1 MENTST
7 HPLEDID
14 NPEND
19 FLKDN
24 LTKKTNAKVVSD
36 ATMHEL
42 EGGEDKDV
50 ADEGSEDDIEGLTRN
65 ERARSNTAMR
75 MR

>member
-7 HPLEDID
+7 HPLEDTD

-24 LTKKTNAKVVSD
+24 SRKKMYAEVILD

-42 EGGEDKDV
+42 EGGEDEDV
-50 ADEGSEDDIEGLTRN
+50 ADEGSEDDV
-65 ERARSNTAMR
+65 ERTDQE
-75 MR
+75 

>member
-1 MENTST
+1 MYAEV
-7 HPLEDID
+7 I
-14 NPEND
+14 
-19 FLKDN
+19 
-24 LTKKTNAKVVSD
+24 SD

-65 ERARSNTAMR
+65 ERVRSNTAMR
-75 MR
+75 MT